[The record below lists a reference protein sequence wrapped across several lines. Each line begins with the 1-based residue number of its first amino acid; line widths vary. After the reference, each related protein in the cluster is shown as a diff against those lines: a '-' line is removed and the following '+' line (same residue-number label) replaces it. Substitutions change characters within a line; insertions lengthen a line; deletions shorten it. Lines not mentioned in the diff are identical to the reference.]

1 MINPLIF
8 INYYIFFLI
17 KEHFIQCINAFQK
30 KIHCPT
36 VLLNKKTID
45 PDKNKQ
51 FVSGLYQILTEM
63 LLG

>member
-1 MINPLIF
+1 M
-8 INYYIFFLI
+8 I
-17 KEHFIQCINAFQK
+17 KEHFIQCINAFQNK
-30 KIHCPT
+30 FHCPT